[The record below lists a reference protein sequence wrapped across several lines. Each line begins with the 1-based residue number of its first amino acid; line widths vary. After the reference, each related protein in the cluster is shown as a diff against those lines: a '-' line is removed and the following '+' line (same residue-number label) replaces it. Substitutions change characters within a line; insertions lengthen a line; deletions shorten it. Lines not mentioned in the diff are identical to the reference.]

1 MSGILNENILRSN
14 IFCSFHPSESICLN
28 FQSYVS
34 KSDFNENRLYTSTCV
49 PSVEKEMIRRTVL
62 LNQSHSPCRIDF
74 GENFKIYFE
83 RVDFNGQPDETNFI
97 LFNGKDM
104 KPLLFLGL
112 NKKI

>member
-14 IFCSFHPSESICLN
+14 IFCSFHPSESICSN
-28 FQSYVS
+28 FQNYVS
-34 KSDFNENRLYTSTCV
+34 KSDLNENLLYTSTCV
-49 PSVEKEMIRRTVL
+49 PSVEREMIRRTVL

-74 GENFKIYFE
+74 GKNFKIYFE

-97 LFNGKDM
+97 LFNGRDM